1 MTIKCLCYYYVIDL
15 NKLEFKY
22 SSMTSKYHSVN
33 NLKVSEELLL
43 FVNNELFNDTDIS
56 PEKFWKDFDKAV
68 HELAPKNKEL
78 IDFRETLQKK
88 IDKWHIDNKGKN
100 IQIKE
105 YKNFLKEIGYLKDE
119 GPDFKIETSDIDEEI
134 ATIAGPQ
141 LVVPIMNARYALNAA
156 NARWMSLYDSL
167 YGTDVIE
174 ASEDST
180 SERYDPERGEI
191 VIKYGRDF
199 LDKYFTL
206 KDFSW
211 RKITGIAIQNKELKV
226 LKGIDVTNLKDENKF
241 VGHRGEADN
250 PSAIILKNNNLHIEI
265 LKNPRAFSAQQD
277 HAGISDIIL
286 ESAVSTICDN
296 EDSVAAVDAQDKV
309 VCYRNWL
316 GLMKGDLVTR
326 FEKEGK
332 TLERKLNPNRS
343 YISKEGKGL
352 KLHGRSLLLIRNV
365 GHLMTNPSIILKDGS
380 EIPEGLM
387 DAFITTAAA
396 LHDKKKKGNSRAG
409 SIYIVKPKMHGPDET
424 AFTNEIFTRVEEV
437 LKLKKYTCKIGIMD
451 EERRTSSNLKE
462 CIRTL
467 KHRVFFIN
475 TGFLDRT
482 GDEMHTSM
490 EAGPMIKKGDM
501 KSSKWIGAYENNN
514 VDIGLACGFSGKA
527 QIGKGMWAMP
537 DKMKDMLDQKTGHL
551 NAGANCAWV
560 PSPTAAALHALH
572 YHEINIFDV
581 QKKLSKR
588 EKAKIDDLLTIPI
601 ADRPNWS
608 VDEIN
613 KEISNSAQT
622 LLGYVVRWIDQG
634 VGCSKVP
641 DINNVGLMED
651 RATLRISSQ
660 HIANWVHH
668 GVTTKMQVIEIMKEM
683 AKIVDKQNENDQN
696 YVKMSSDYD
705 RSIAFQTACE
715 LIFKGKEQ
723 PSGYTEPLLHLNR
736 LKKKSA

>member
-1 MTIKCLCYYYVIDL
+1 MSIKYKNV
-15 NKLEFKY
+15 E
-22 SSMTSKYHSVN
+22 
-33 NLKVSEELLL
+33 NLKVSEELLN
-43 FVNNELFNDTDIS
+43 FVNNELLKDTTVS
-56 PEKFWKDFDKAV
+56 PEKFWSGFSKVV
-68 HELAPKNKEL
+68 HDLAPKNKEL
-78 IDFRETLQKK
+78 IKIREEIQQK
-88 IDKWHIDNKGKN
+88 INEWHKSRKGN
-100 IQIKE
+100 EINLEE
-105 YKNFLKEIGYLKDE
+105 YKDFLKSIGYLKE
-119 GPDFKIETSDIDEEI
+119 VGPDFKIETKNVDEEI
-134 ATIAGPQ
+134 TSIAGPQ

-167 YGTDVIE
+167 YGTDAIE
-174 ASEDST
+174 DSEDST
-180 SERYDPERGEI
+180 SQRYDPERGEL
-191 VIKYGRDF
+191 VIKYGREF
-199 LDKYFTL
+199 LDKFFTL

-211 RKITGIAIQNKELKV
+211 KKITGIAVQKGELKL
-226 LKGIDVTNLKDENKF
+226 LKGVDVTTLKDSVKF
-241 VGHRGEADN
+241 IGHRGEADN

-296 EDSVAAVDAQDKV
+296 EDSVAAVDAEDKV
-309 VCYRNWL
+309 LCYRNWL
-316 GLMKGDLVTR
+316 GLMKGDLISQ
-326 FEKEGK
+326 FEKDGK
-332 TLERKLNPNRS
+332 TFERKLNPNRS
-343 YISKEGKGL
+343 YISKDGKGL
-352 KLHGRSLLLIRNV
+352 KLHGRSLLLVRNV
-365 GHLMTNPSIILKDGS
+365 GHLMTNPSILLNDDS

-396 LHDKKKKGNSRAG
+396 LHDFKRKGNSRTG

-424 AFTNEIFTRVEEV
+424 AFTDEIFSRVEEV
-437 LKLKKYTCKIGIMD
+437 LGLEQYTCKIGIMD

-467 KHRVFFIN
+467 KNRVFFIN

-501 KSSKWIGAYENNN
+501 KSSKWIQAYENNN
-514 VDIGLACGFSGKA
+514 VDIGLMCGFSGKA

-551 NAGANCAWV
+551 KAGANCAWV
-560 PSPTAAALHALH
+560 PSPTAAALHAIH

-581 QKKLSKR
+581 QKDLTKRQPAKL
-588 EKAKIDDLLTIPI
+588 DDLLTIPV

-613 KEISNSAQT
+613 SEISNSAQT
-622 LLGYVVRWIDQG
+622 LLGYVVRWVDQG

-660 HIANWVHH
+660 HIANWIHH
-668 GVTTKMQVIEIMKEM
+668 GITTKIQVTEIMKQM
-683 AKIVDKQNENDQN
+683 AKVVDDQN
-696 YVKMSSDYD
+696 KNDPKYVKMSDNFDS
-705 RSIAFQTACE
+705 SIAFKTACD
-715 LIFKGKEQ
+715 LVFKGTDQ
-723 PSGYTEPLLHLNR
+723 PSGYTEPLLHENR
-736 LKKKSA
+736 ILKKASQN

>member
-1 MTIKCLCYYYVIDL
+1 MSIKYKNV
-15 NKLEFKY
+15 E
-22 SSMTSKYHSVN
+22 
-33 NLKVSEELLL
+33 NLKVSEELLN
-43 FVNNELFNDTDIS
+43 FVNNELLKDTAVS
-56 PEKFWKDFDKAV
+56 PEKFWSGFSKVV
-68 HELAPKNKEL
+68 HDLAPKNKEL
-78 IDFRETLQKK
+78 IKIREEIQQK
-88 IDKWHIDNKGKN
+88 INEWHKSRKGN
-100 IQIKE
+100 EINLEE
-105 YKNFLKEIGYLKDE
+105 YKDFLKSIGYLKE
-119 GPDFKIETSDIDEEI
+119 VGPDFKIETKNVDEEI
-134 ATIAGPQ
+134 TSIAGPQ

-167 YGTDVIE
+167 YGTDAIE
-174 ASEDST
+174 DTEDST
-180 SERYDPERGEI
+180 SQRYDPERGEL
-191 VIKYGRDF
+191 VIKYGREF
-199 LDKYFTL
+199 LDKFFTL

-211 RKITGIAIQNKELKV
+211 KKITGIAVQKGELKL
-226 LKGIDVTNLKDENKF
+226 LKGVDVTTLKDSVKF
-241 VGHRGEADN
+241 IGHRGEADY

-296 EDSVAAVDAQDKV
+296 EDSVAAVDAEDKV
-309 VCYRNWL
+309 LCYRNWL
-316 GLMKGDLVTR
+316 GLMKGDLISQ
-326 FEKEGK
+326 FEKDGK
-332 TLERKLNPNRS
+332 TFERKLNPNRS
-343 YISKEGKGL
+343 YISKDGKGL
-352 KLHGRSLLLIRNV
+352 KLHGRSLLLVRNV
-365 GHLMTNPSIILKDGS
+365 GHLMTNPSILLNDDS

-396 LHDKKKKGNSRAG
+396 LHDFKRKGNSRTG

-424 AFTNEIFTRVEEV
+424 AFTDEIFSRVEEV
-437 LKLKKYTCKIGIMD
+437 LGLEQYTCKIGIMD

-467 KHRVFFIN
+467 KNRVFFIN

-501 KSSKWIGAYENNN
+501 KSSKWIQAYENNN
-514 VDIGLACGFSGKA
+514 VDIGLMCGFSGKA

-537 DKMKDMLDQKTGHL
+537 DKMKDMLDQKAGHL
-551 NAGANCAWV
+551 KAGANCAWV
-560 PSPTAAALHALH
+560 PSPTAAALHAIH

-581 QKKLSKR
+581 QKDLTKRQPAKL
-588 EKAKIDDLLTIPI
+588 DDLLTIPV

-613 KEISNSAQT
+613 SEISNSAQT
-622 LLGYVVRWIDQG
+622 LLGYVVRWVDQG

-660 HIANWVHH
+660 HIANWIHH
-668 GVTTKMQVIEIMKEM
+668 GITTKIQVTEIMKQM
-683 AKIVDKQNENDQN
+683 AKVVDDQN
-696 YVKMSSDYD
+696 KDDPKYVKMSDNFDS
-705 RSIAFQTACE
+705 SIAFKTACD
-715 LIFKGKEQ
+715 LVFKGTDQ
-723 PSGYTEPLLHLNR
+723 PSGYTEPLLHENR
-736 LKKKSA
+736 ILKKASQN